1 MAERYPRTAF
11 QSASAAS
18 RGSSPSTAAIASSTV
33 TLNPSMEF
41 DALMARANSALRS
54 SPGHLLGVCTE
65 YLKVCLSSSMRAITS
80 ISSPSSFGVSKSIA
94 LYRLQRYY
102 ILFLLV
108 YNIVYNSIS
117 ERGARTRAF
126 LVETLLDTLVGDGQT
141 VGSGRRHECLSIPR
155 HRERFVPGTWYTVL
169 RCGAL
174 TEGARRATGVS
185 APQRDEAAVM
195 RPPGASAWEAGAA
208 VAWLPQTDPLHRHG
222 TRHATGGRRWVPGRL
237 LRLPVHGRRTHKY
250 WPIASGLPARLGALA
265 NQRSIP
271 PP

>member
-1 MAERYPRTAF
+1 MVSHSENGRD
-11 QSASAAS
+11 
-18 RGSSPSTAAIASSTV
+18 G
-33 TLNPSMEF
+33 
-41 DALMARANSALRS
+41 DWARARHSGREIPFLHRT
-54 SPGHLLGVCTE
+54 PR
-65 YLKVCLSSSMRAITS
+65 KSSSGRR
-80 ISSPSSFGVSKSIA
+80 V
-94 LYRLQRYY
+94 
-102 ILFLLV
+102 
-108 YNIVYNSIS
+108 
-117 ERGARTRAF
+117 
-126 LVETLLDTLVGDGQT
+126 T
-141 VGSGRRHECLSIPR
+141 VMYFPGTAERRHECLSIPR

-195 RPPGASAWEAGAA
+195 GPPGASAWEAGAA